1 MKKILFY
8 YDSNWVF
15 GKIHTELQKALYPDI
30 YCDLFCWD
38 RNTSKDEM
46 DMLNSKYDLFVS
58 LPERCFELNYKYR
71 IPAWKLVGIAHSDWD
86 IYRPIHLGGH
96 PPALFTQ
103 LRGYA
108 VICPMLVN
116 SSFSHGVPRIPDLL
130 KIGLFTDNYKKPT
143 SQQISNLGYLQV
155 FFRSDYGF
163 DIKRGNLI
171 KNIAELSGLNFVHRN
186 DLNYLAVD
194 QAYSNIDLYMFAS
207 LTEGNPY
214 AALEAFA
221 AGIPVLGTDT
231 GVFKELG
238 KTGGGKIL
246 PFQDNL
252 YIEEA
257 LKTIKSLRENH
268 NQYIEMSERAKEE
281 SKKFD
286 WSVIR
291 NDWISY
297 FNSL

>member
-1 MKKILFY
+1 MKKVLFY
-8 YDSNWVF
+8 YHSDWVF
-15 GKIHTELQKALYPDI
+15 GKIHTELSKALYPDF
-30 YCDLFCWD
+30 YCDLLCWD
-38 RNTSKDEM
+38 KQISNEEM
-46 DMLNSKYDLFVS
+46 EMLNSKYDFFVS

-71 IPAWKLVGIAHSDWD
+71 IPAWKLIGILHSDWD
-86 IYRPIHLGGH
+86 IYRPLHNDIN
-96 PPALFTQ
+96 PILFTQ

-108 VICPMLVN
+108 AICPMLIN
-116 SSFSHGVPRIPDLL
+116 ASISHGIPRIPDLL
-130 KIGLFTDNYKKPT
+130 KIGLFTDNYKKPI
-143 SQQISNLGYLQV
+143 SQNISNLGYLQI

-171 KNIAELSGLNFVHRN
+171 KTISELTGLNFVHRN
-186 DLNYLAVD
+186 DFGYLAVD

-231 GVFKELG
+231 GIFKEIV
-238 KTGGGKIL
+238 KSGGGKIL
-246 PFQDNL
+246 PFQENR

-257 LKTIKSLRENH
+257 LKTIKILRQDH
-268 NQYIEMSERAKEE
+268 NQYIDMSQKAMEE

-297 FNSL
+297 FNSI